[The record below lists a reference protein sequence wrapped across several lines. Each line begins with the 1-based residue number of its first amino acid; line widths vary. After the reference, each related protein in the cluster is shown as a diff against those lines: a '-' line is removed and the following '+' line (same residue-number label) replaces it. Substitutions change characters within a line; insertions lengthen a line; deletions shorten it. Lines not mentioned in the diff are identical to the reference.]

1 MNYIVYHLHSEESM
15 NDSTTKYKEY
25 ILRAKELNQKAI
37 AFTEHGV
44 VTSWIDKKR
53 LCEQNGIKYIH
64 GCEVYL
70 TEKPLW
76 ETKVINELNEEEIKY
91 KKRRDNYHTILLAK
105 NWDGVK
111 ELNKLVSL
119 SSNDEH
125 RFFKPR
131 IYFDEFFNISD
142 NIIKISACL
151 QSPLWELYNEM
162 LETEDEN
169 RRKECDKLL
178 EKLILSYDFL
188 EVQPHIYLD
197 KQKEYNQLL
206 LKWSKQ
212 YDKPLIAGTDTHS
225 LNSYDAECRMIVKSS
240 KGMKYEDEDTL
251 DLTYKS
257 VDELISMFEE
267 QKSLPRKEFLQAI
280 ENTNLLYDLVE
291 DFELDYNI
299 KYPKLYDND
308 EEICWQRIV
317 KMFKDKINRGIISQ
331 NQIEQ
336 FKNDIKTEW
345 ETFGIVGMQGF
356 MLFMSELICW
366 CHENG
371 IPTGFSRG
379 SCAGSRIAY
388 VLDIIDINPVDFNL
402 VFSRFCNPY
411 RIEVGDIDIDFSADD
426 REKVYNYI
434 VNRFGEEYTAFILTY
449 QTIKEDGFLDLIGR
463 GLKDENKQRK
473 YSLEEIKKIK
483 KEYKENS
490 EKTKAKYKDIFY
502 YFDGLCGK
510 KVSTGFHPAGI
521 IVSPVNLQEYYG
533 TLYNDSKIVLQIDM
547 EMAHDV
553 NLVKYDI
560 LSLKNIS
567 IIKDTYKLIGKQ
579 YPKYHEINWNDNNVW
594 KDMNKSNIGIFQFE
608 EQYAY
613 NCLKKFNCHSIDD
626 ITLVTAA
633 IRPSGASYRE
643 DLLNRKIHKNP
654 SDLIDNMLKN
664 NYGYLVF
671 QEDVIAFLQDICGFN
686 GGEADSVRRYI
697 ASKNEEKLSE
707 WYPKIIDG
715 YCDKSDKNKEESVKE
730 VEEFVQ
736 IIKDSSSYMFGR
748 NHATG
753 YSLISYLCAYIRY
766 YYTYEF
772 ICSYLNNAANDRD
785 VIDGQTLANLYGI
798 SIFNPKFRYSKSEY
812 YFSKENKAI
821 YKGISSIK
829 HLSKSVGKFLY
840 SIKDIKVENFYEL
853 LPVLCNKG
861 HIDSGQMNILI
872 KIDYF
877 SEFGNPKQLLKIYEF
892 WTTFMKQGNVKEI
905 SKSSLDSVPKIVQQ
919 FISRNSKETAKKYKL
934 NNNNDLD
941 YRQIIDG
948 IMNCYSLWV
957 TNELKDSFSLKEKI
971 KYQQELLGY
980 VTISQLNPN
989 DRFKIII
996 LDMDEII
1003 RKKDNKLCG
1012 YRINTMSLGNGKKAE
1027 LTLWLSVYEKNPFE
1041 KYSVL
1046 QLSPNSLRKKV
1057 SGGFTNWELCF
1068 YRIVEQ

>member
-1 MNYIVYHLHSEESM
+1 MKGENYMNYIVYHLHSEESM

-317 KMFKDKINRGIISQ
+317 KMFKDKINRGIIPK

-411 RIEVGDIDIDFSADD
+411 RIEVGD
-426 REKVYNYI
+426 
-434 VNRFGEEYTAFILTY
+434 
-449 QTIKEDGFLDLIGR
+449 
-463 GLKDENKQRK
+463 
-473 YSLEEIKKIK
+473 
-483 KEYKENS
+483 
-490 EKTKAKYKDIFY
+490 
-502 YFDGLCGK
+502 
-510 KVSTGFHPAGI
+510 
-521 IVSPVNLQEYYG
+521 
-533 TLYNDSKIVLQIDM
+533 
-547 EMAHDV
+547 
-553 NLVKYDI
+553 
-560 LSLKNIS
+560 
-567 IIKDTYKLIGKQ
+567 
-579 YPKYHEINWNDNNVW
+579 
-594 KDMNKSNIGIFQFE
+594 
-608 EQYAY
+608 
-613 NCLKKFNCHSIDD
+613 
-626 ITLVTAA
+626 
-633 IRPSGASYRE
+633 
-643 DLLNRKIHKNP
+643 
-654 SDLIDNMLKN
+654 
-664 NYGYLVF
+664 
-671 QEDVIAFLQDICGFN
+671 
-686 GGEADSVRRYI
+686 
-697 ASKNEEKLSE
+697 
-707 WYPKIIDG
+707 
-715 YCDKSDKNKEESVKE
+715 
-730 VEEFVQ
+730 
-736 IIKDSSSYMFGR
+736 
-748 NHATG
+748 
-753 YSLISYLCAYIRY
+753 
-766 YYTYEF
+766 
-772 ICSYLNNAANDRD
+772 
-785 VIDGQTLANLYGI
+785 
-798 SIFNPKFRYSKSEY
+798 
-812 YFSKENKAI
+812 
-821 YKGISSIK
+821 
-829 HLSKSVGKFLY
+829 
-840 SIKDIKVENFYEL
+840 
-853 LPVLCNKG
+853 
-861 HIDSGQMNILI
+861 
-872 KIDYF
+872 
-877 SEFGNPKQLLKIYEF
+877 
-892 WTTFMKQGNVKEI
+892 
-905 SKSSLDSVPKIVQQ
+905 
-919 FISRNSKETAKKYKL
+919 
-934 NNNNDLD
+934 
-941 YRQIIDG
+941 
-948 IMNCYSLWV
+948 
-957 TNELKDSFSLKEKI
+957 
-971 KYQQELLGY
+971 
-980 VTISQLNPN
+980 
-989 DRFKIII
+989 
-996 LDMDEII
+996 
-1003 RKKDNKLCG
+1003 
-1012 YRINTMSLGNGKKAE
+1012 
-1027 LTLWLSVYEKNPFE
+1027 
-1041 KYSVL
+1041 
-1046 QLSPNSLRKKV
+1046 
-1057 SGGFTNWELCF
+1057 
-1068 YRIVEQ
+1068 

>member
-1 MNYIVYHLHSEESM
+1 MPL
-15 NDSTTKYKEY
+15 
-25 ILRAKELNQKAI
+25 LN
-37 AFTEHGV
+37 
-44 VTSWIDKKR
+44 
-53 LCEQNGIKYIH
+53 N
-64 GCEVYL
+64 
-70 TEKPLW
+70 
-76 ETKVINELNEEEIKY
+76 TKV
-91 KKRRDNYHTILLAK
+91 
-105 NWDGVK
+105 W
-111 ELNKLVSL
+111 VS
-119 SSNDEH
+119 
-125 RFFKPR
+125 
-131 IYFDEFFNISD
+131 
-142 NIIKISACL
+142 
-151 QSPLWELYNEM
+151 Q
-162 LETEDEN
+162 
-169 RRKECDKLL
+169 
-178 EKLILSYDFL
+178 
-188 EVQPHIYLD
+188 
-197 KQKEYNQLL
+197 
-206 LKWSKQ
+206 
-212 YDKPLIAGTDTHS
+212 
-225 LNSYDAECRMIVKSS
+225 
-240 KGMKYEDEDTL
+240 
-251 DLTYKS
+251 
-257 VDELISMFEE
+257 
-267 QKSLPRKEFLQAI
+267 
-280 ENTNLLYDLVE
+280 
-291 DFELDYNI
+291 
-299 KYPKLYDND
+299 
-308 EEICWQRIV
+308 
-317 KMFKDKINRGIISQ
+317 
-331 NQIEQ
+331 
-336 FKNDIKTEW
+336 
-345 ETFGIVGMQGF
+345 
-356 MLFMSELICW
+356 
-366 CHENG
+366 
-371 IPTGFSRG
+371 
-379 SCAGSRIAY
+379 
-388 VLDIIDINPVDFNL
+388 
-402 VFSRFCNPY
+402 
-411 RIEVGDIDIDFSADD
+411 IDIDFSADD

-490 EKTKAKYKDIFY
+490 EKTKEKYKDIFY

-567 IIKDTYKLIGKQ
+567 IIKDTYELIGKQ

-654 SDLIDNMLKN
+654 SDLIDSMLKN

-715 YCDKSDKNKEESVKE
+715 YCDKSDKNKEESTKE

-829 HLSKSVGKFLY
+829 YLSKSVGKFLY

-941 YRQIIDG
+941 YRQVIDG

-989 DRFKIII
+989 DRFKIIV
-996 LDMDEII
+996 LDMNEII